1 VAAPARLIRTLQ
13 DTFGPEAA
21 DDLVTWMHAMETS
34 RSELRDFNELNFV
47 RFDSRMGE
55 QRHWMEAQFA
65 LFGRAFDGRLNELR
79 DWATAEFAAVRSE
92 MKDEFAA
99 VRSEMK
105 DEFAAVRSEMKDEF
119 AAVRSEMRDGF
130 DEQRKQMQEIR
141 LAIARLETRLDTRI
155 EQRFA
160 DLLKWSFVF
169 WVGTAISLAVLMR

>member
-65 LFGRAFDGRLNELR
+65 LFGRAFDGRLSELR
-79 DWATAEFAAVRSE
+79 DWATAEFTAVRSE

-99 VRSEMK
+99 VG
-105 DEFAAVRSEMKDEF
+105 SEMKDEF

-130 DEQRKQMQEIR
+130 DEQRNQMQEIR